1 MYLRRFLFTLFAL
14 ALAPPGFAQS
24 LAKNFTLNG
33 ANQCATIGVS
43 DLATVGIT
51 VTGTFSATLQPEVSI
66 AGQSPGNTQVT
77 PTTSNTAQATITT
90 TGNYVAA
97 VAGFDTFLLCVSS
110 YASGTANVYL
120 NPSGAVNASVIGG
133 GGGGLAWNLLTNAT
147 GNMSIQN
154 GTHTTTF
161 QQTAAEPWLWANT
174 TPATSSTPQD
184 SPIWELEGTW
194 WGASLASA
202 VDGWT
207 IEDVPGASTTMVSG
221 KTSTASETSGVVTIA
236 GTGMT
241 VFPNNQSGYLGV
253 GAVVTFQGFTTL
265 TWLNGVPVSLIT
277 NSSSSIT
284 FDDPTNH
291 ANQGS
296 IAETTVTASAAESDL
311 NLAQIAGSA
320 PVGKVQLIN
329 PAAATATSV
338 NTSPEFDFVTNSWNT
353 SSQTVP
359 FRIYSKGGTGG
370 GVLPTLVIDRVNT
383 GSWAGGGGGI
393 ILGGSGSSAQSDPQ
407 LTFDHDN
414 LGVLSD
420 DGQIG
425 FEPSD
430 GVTYNQT
437 FEFFTSIVNTSA
449 GFVGNEGSVAGAD
462 VDIGANGLNR
472 TNVTGPNYGVVIAG
486 IGATGLGHEIF
497 SPASGSSANYSV
509 VTGGEF
515 NPAAGSTTFTGVYV
529 APVITGTTSGKTS
542 AFTVAPTTTNTH
554 LTGTNLVADFQSAP
568 GTDVASVDYAGLN
581 AALYRTL
588 TVCSASGTAV
598 NPSVV
603 TCGAAAAG
611 LVYCDVAA
619 SAGTCTVNTS
629 AVTANSSI
637 QITPNGADGTT
648 LSKTC
653 NTAPTVVPFAILA
666 SKSAGTSFTINMPTL
681 TVNGAC
687 FEYSIVN

>member
-1 MYLRRFLFTLFAL
+1 MKIKTLLSLNLFSLSLLLLFSSALVFGQGAPGQSNYPISQQLGAGAPTVICPGTNYQYL
-14 ALAPPGFAQS
+14 
-24 LAKNFTLNG
+24 NTLNG
-33 ANQCATIGVS
+33 NIYTCPTPGGSYV
-43 DLATVGIT
+43 LA
-51 VTGTFSATLQPEVSI
+51 A
-66 AGQSPGNTQVT
+66 
-77 PTTSNTAQATITT
+77 
-90 TGNYVAA
+90 
-97 VAGFDTFLLCVSS
+97 
-110 YASGTANVYL
+110 
-120 NPSGAVNASVIGG
+120 GG
-133 GGGGLAWNLLTNAT
+133 GSSNFNLTN
-147 GNMSIQN
+147 S
-154 GTHTTTF
+154 
-161 QQTAAEPWLWANT
+161 
-174 TPATSSTPQD
+174 TPATSSTPQS
-184 SPIWELEGTW
+184 SPTLGWNGTW
-194 WGASLASA
+194 WGPSLSSA

-207 IEDVPGASTTMVSG
+207 LNDIPGASTTMVSG
-221 KTSTASETSGVVTIA
+221 ETSTASETSGVVTIA

-241 VFPNNQSGYLGV
+241 VFPNNQSGFVGV

-311 NLAQIAGSA
+311 NLAPIAGSA

-393 ILGGSGSSAQSDPQ
+393 ILGGSGSTAQSDPQ
-407 LTFDHDN
+407 LAFDHDN

-437 FEFFTSIVNTSA
+437 FEFFTEIVNTSA

-462 VDIGANGLNR
+462 VDIGANGNNR

-542 AFTVAPTTTNTH
+542 AFTVAPTTTNTN

-629 AVTANSSI
+629 AVTAHSSI
-637 QITPNGADGTT
+637 HITPNGADGTT

-687 FEYSIVN
+687 FEY